1 MLCESNPQ
9 GMLALT
15 AGYRPEKIQR
25 IRDKIRIVFGRDCA
39 VDDFYLARDYDLTET
54 GELVMIVR

>member
-1 MLCESNPQ
+1 
-9 GMLALT
+9 MLALT